1 MEDIDSAFDFNFD
14 DIDFD
19 IPSTEPNLAASGQSS
34 PPLRPSTSFTE
45 TPKEPE
51 SQKPK
56 KKKLD
61 HNLLLSKEGLPRLMS
76 EASFLNFG
84 GRGHEERNLQ
94 KLMRYYQ
101 LWANTLFPKLLFKD
115 FAQKVGTPAT
125 HKTVR
130 ERIGVWQDEYR
141 DRHMIRAEVQTA
153 DKSSSEEEEDED
165 TYNQIL
171 LDSVFP
177 VSSNEKARTPSP
189 SGDMVEDKEEEGSVE
204 QTTPNRSDAL
214 TILAEQRRKRNLAA
228 SNTNETKENTAKKAK
243 IDTNATKKD
252 QQFIE
257 FSDSDDEQPTFTRKR
272 RMIRQESEEEEE
284 EEDALEKAK
293 IKFKQFTETDID
305 LSEISVIEDIQM
317 EDIGDTQL
325 DEE

>member
-1 MEDIDSAFDFNFD
+1 
-14 DIDFD
+14 
-19 IPSTEPNLAASGQSS
+19 
-34 PPLRPSTSFTE
+34 
-45 TPKEPE
+45 
-51 SQKPK
+51 
-56 KKKLD
+56 
-61 HNLLLSKEGLPRLMS
+61 MS

-84 GRGHEERNLQ
+84 GRGHEEKNLQ

-115 FAQKVGTPAT
+115 FAQKVGTPAS
-125 HKTVR
+125 HKMVR

-141 DRHMIRAEVQTA
+141 DRHMIRAEVQDV
-153 DKSSSEEEEDED
+153 DKSSSEGEEDEEA
-165 TYNQIL
+165 YNQML

-177 VSSNEKARTPSP
+177 VSSNERVRSPSP
-189 SGDMVEDKEEEGSVE
+189 PEAMVEGKEEKEEEERPVE

-228 SNTNETKENTAKKAK
+228 RNTNEIKENTAKKAK
-243 IDTNATKKD
+243 IDSNTAKKD

-272 RMIRQESEEEEE
+272 RMIRQESDEEEEEKEE

-293 IKFKQFTETDID
+293 LKFKQFTETDID
-305 LSEISVIEDIQM
+305 LSEIPVIEDIQM
-317 EDIGDTQL
+317 EDIGDIQL